1 MADPLSVAASIAGL
15 VSLASEVAKACYSC
29 YQFYRAAAK
38 APESLQQV
46 IAELGLLR
54 KVLSDLEGI
63 YIARTEDLPSVE
75 NVMKEVENCRVEIE
89 DFGRR
94 LDPKCHDFR
103 RGVVRLKWP
112 SKEKEVKQFISH
124 LQTYRATFDSAKSN
138 DGLLLAMQN
147 LTIAKETQN
156 SLQSEQSRR
165 HLEEILNWLSPLD
178 FGLRQDEIYSNRR
191 QHGTSTWILR
201 EPAFQRWLGTSRD
214 SNKTPLLL
222 KGDPGAGKT
231 VLW

>member
-29 YQFYRAAAK
+29 YQFYRTAAK

-54 KVLSDLEGI
+54 KILSHLEGI
-63 YIARTEDLPSVE
+63 YMHKTEDLPSVK
-75 NVMKEVENCRVEIE
+75 NVMKEIENCWVAIE
-89 DFGRR
+89 DFGQR
-94 LDPKCHDFR
+94 LDPTSKSHDFR
-103 RGVVRLKWP
+103 RVAIRLRWP
-112 SKEKEVKQFISH
+112 SKEKDVKQFISH

-138 DGLLLAMQN
+138 DGLLLAMQT

-156 SLQSEQSRR
+156 NEQSEQSRR
-165 HLEEILNWLSPLD
+165 HLEEILTWLSPLD

-191 QHGTSTWILR
+191 QHGTWILK
-201 EPAFQRWLGTSRD
+201 ESAFKRWLDATRD
-214 SNKTPLLL
+214 SNKTTLLL